1 MLQTRR
7 YQLTPVSKRSKA
19 DIYYDVLDLMCQEG
33 AKIGRAS
40 PTRVAHRANL
50 PYDRFQKILDHFMET
65 GLVQKTNNGLLITE
79 NGLRCLHQMQQTNE
93 FLRRMGLNI

>member
-1 MLQTRR
+1 LQTRR
-7 YQLTPVSKRSKA
+7 YQLTTVSKRSKA

-33 AKIGRAS
+33 AKIGKAS

-50 PYDRFQKILDHFMET
+50 PYDRFQKIIEHFIET
-65 GLVQKTNNGLLITE
+65 DLVQKTETGLLITE
-79 NGLRCLHQMQQTNE
+79 KGIKCLHQMQQTNE

>member
-1 MLQTRR
+1 M
-7 YQLTPVSKRSKA
+7 SKRSKA

-50 PYDRFQKILDHFMET
+50 PYDRFQRILEHLMKSD
-65 GLVQKTNNGLLITE
+65 LVQKTDSGLLITE
-79 NGLRCLHQMQQTNE
+79 KGLKCLHQMQQTNE

>member
-1 MLQTRR
+1 
-7 YQLTPVSKRSKA
+7 
-19 DIYYDVLDLMCQEG
+19 MCQEG

-50 PYDRFQKILDHFMET
+50 PYDRFQKVLEHLLET
-65 GLVQKTNNGLLITE
+65 DLVEKTDNGLLITDK
-79 NGLRCLHQMQQTNE
+79 GIKCLQHMQQTNE